1 MNQASALV
9 FRTEKVH
16 IIMVFD
22 TFLHLRII
30 DIVVLRLFFE
40 QLEVTAFLYKR
51 LIYTIL

>member
-16 IIMVFD
+16 IVMVFD

-30 DIVVLRLFFE
+30 DIVVVLRLFFE

-51 LIYTIL
+51 LIYTI